1 MTAVPSIK
9 KRGRPDDPGLVARRQ
24 KQLLDVASHAFAEH
38 GYANTDVQLVADLA
52 GVGKGTV
59 YRYFKNKEALF
70 LAAVDDAMERLNES
84 LLGVAERTGDPLEMM
99 MLAVH
104 GYLRFFD
111 DHPQFVELLIQERA
125 FFRERNQPTY
135 YKHVETNI
143 GPWRVM
149 LQGLIDEGRVRDL
162 PVERITSVISDMLY
176 GTMFTN
182 YFVRREITL
191 VDQFRDILDITIRG
205 FLTATEAGTW
215 DEARIERL
223 LTLVEQ

>member
-1 MTAVPSIK
+1 MTAVPGMK
-9 KRGRPDDPGLVARRQ
+9 KRGRPDDPELVARRQ
-24 KQLLDVASHAFAEH
+24 AQLLDVASHAFAKH

-59 YRYFKNKEALF
+59 YRYFENKEALF
-70 LAAVDDAMERLNES
+70 LAAADDAMRRLNES
-84 LLGVAERTGDPLEMM
+84 LLCVAQLASDPLEMM

-111 DHPQFVELLIQERA
+111 NHPHFVELLIQERA
-125 FFRERNQPTY
+125 FFRERKKPTY
-135 YKHVETNI
+135 YQHVEANI
-143 GPWRVM
+143 GPWQVM

-162 PVERITSVISDMLY
+162 PVDRITAVISDMLY

-191 VDQFRDILDITIRG
+191 EDQFRDILDITVRG
-205 FLTATEAGTW
+205 VLTQAEASTW
-215 DEARIERL
+215 DQARIDRL